1 MKLNSSHN
9 KMEATTTLGLRSP
22 VIQKPFQA
30 EGAILTLL
38 RILSQ
43 PTTKGATT
51 LARPLLLLIPLRTRD
66 TV

>member
-1 MKLNSSHN
+1 
-9 KMEATTTLGLRSP
+9 MEATTTLGLRSP

-30 EGAILTLL
+30 EGAILTSS
-38 RILSQ
+38 RILSP

-51 LARPLLLLIPLRTRD
+51 LARPLLLLITLQTRD